1 MSEKSK
7 STIKSIGIV
16 FWVLL
21 LAKIVAFANDAI
33 LAAYLGT
40 SMEADAFYMVLGIQ
54 QVLYPMLSVGI
65 WKVFLP
71 EYKKRLT
78 LSGRQ
83 EADSLANK
91 MLLLFGGIS
100 VVFAGLIFI
109 FHKGIVMICAPG
121 LSVEGKALCGE
132 LLQISAPLYIFIII
146 STIIAVMLQCHGKF
160 LGSQIREVVSHIPT
174 IVFAIFLYGKFGVRV
189 LAYSLVVGSILR
201 LLVEL
206 PFIDWGF
213 RFQIRAGGFNHEE
226 KKTLKRI
233 PEALL
238 TAGVE
243 QINTLVDKI
252 MASGMAVGSISAL
265 NYAHKIMNVFS
276 GLFASAIGT
285 TLYPKMAQL
294 AAENDHQSLENMLRK
309 SICIIS
315 FFMVPIT
322 IGSLFYSEL
331 IIACVFQRG
340 NFGIQATRITAA
352 VYGFYAIGLL
362 FIGLKDILSNILYSY
377 GNTKAAMKVSM
388 ITVASNVIMNILFSW
403 FMGANGLALASSM
416 AAVINNIVC
425 LVYLRH
431 YLKISYKSIIMELIK
446 VLAASVLA
454 CLISK
459 LPFEWFRIDNI
470 YIQFMIVLLVAVIF
484 YMVIM
489 LLLKSE
495 TIQILKG
502 YKKGK

>member
-362 FIGLKDILSNILYSY
+362 FIGLKDLDSRKPKVDRFRNKRHAKYGGIPIHCYNEESLKDFLSGKRNFTVGKWYEGFENREYEDYYMLFADMEDNIKMYVKLIKKQEDRYDSIKDKFQDE
-377 GNTKAAMKVSM
+377 TLKDEDKVI
-388 ITVASNVIMNILFSW
+388 ITYFE
-403 FMGANGLALASSM
+403 
-416 AAVINNIVC
+416 
-425 LVYLRH
+425 
-431 YLKISYKSIIMELIK
+431 IME
-446 VLAASVLA
+446 
-454 CLISK
+454 
-459 LPFEWFRIDNI
+459 
-470 YIQFMIVLLVAVIF
+470 IF
-484 YMVIM
+484 D
-489 LLLKSE
+489 
-495 TIQILKG
+495 
-502 YKKGK
+502 